1 MMIGLLGCS
10 KDDSK
15 NIKET
20 FKYDKSSEAGEAYK
34 YFEDCPIKANEVF
47 LFHTYKD
54 NLGIYNTDTKTWKAL
69 YNSEQNN
76 LFSYSVKGQEQKDV
90 FYTIGSTS
98 YNDFSVVKYNPQ
110 NRMAETL
117 MNVKAS
123 DSVIPIGYYKK
134 KMYFIHNKNDLGDN
148 ETRTI
153 AYMKD
158 KNLVDFIDVQNAQL
172 SNAVIVGEQLYYT
185 IYSEKKGMFD
195 LYCYSF
201 TNSNTEKI
209 SEIFTDQIFRH
220 KNELLYVDKKNNLVS
235 LKKEKIFKIKE
246 NADVDIL
253 SDYGLLVQIYVNK
266 DSDIA
271 CDVIKLKDK
280 SVIETVSKFDGYII
294 NEKTLELYCE
304 GAIKKLEI

>member
-1 MMIGLLGCS
+1 MMMIGLIGCS

-15 NIKET
+15 NTKET
-20 FKYDKSSEAGEAYK
+20 FKYDKSSEGGEYK
-34 YFEDCPIKANEVF
+34 YFKDCPIKANEVL

-54 NLGIYNTDTKTWKAL
+54 NLGIYNTDTMTWKAL

-76 LFSYSVKGQEQKDV
+76 LFSYNVKGQEQKNV

-98 YNDFSVVKYNPQ
+98 HNDFSVVKYNPE
-110 NRMAETL
+110 NRMAEAIL
-117 MNVKAS
+117 NVKES

-134 KMYFIHNKNDLGDN
+134 KMYFIHNKDDLGN
-148 ETRTI
+148 SETRAI
-153 AYMKD
+153 AYMND
-158 KNLVDFIDVQNAQL
+158 EGLVDFIDVQDALL
-172 SNAVIVGEQLYYT
+172 SNAVIIGEKLYYT

-195 LYCYSF
+195 LFCYSF
-201 TNSNTEKI
+201 INSKIEKI
-209 SEIFTDQIFRH
+209 SEIFTDQIFRY
-220 KNELLYVDKKNNLVS
+220 KDELLYVNKNNDLVN
-235 LKKEKIFKIKE
+235 LEKERILKIKE
-246 NADVDIL
+246 NADIDIL

-271 CDVIKLKDK
+271 CDVIRLKDN

-304 GAIKKLEI
+304 GTIKKLEI